1 MALPAHRLKLNV
13 LTASLAVCRLDGAAS
28 IPTWADGPGFV
39 SITRTGEELSVVC
52 PEERVPI
59 DVKSE
64 RGYSAIGVE
73 GPLAPDLVG
82 VLVSLA
88 MPLAE
93 AGIPILVVGTFDT
106 DYILVRDASLE
117 RAATVL
123 REAGHHL
130 IMNPA

>member
-1 MALPAHRLKLNV
+1 MALPAHRLQLNV
-13 LTASLAVCRLDGAAS
+13 LTARLAVCRLDGAAT

-52 PEERVPI
+52 PEDRVPS
-59 DVKSE
+59 DVRSE
-64 RGYSAIGVE
+64 RGYAAIGVE

-93 AGIPILVVGTFDT
+93 AGIPIFVVGTFDT
-106 DYILVRDASLE
+106 DYLLVRDASLE

-123 REAGHHL
+123 RAAGHHF